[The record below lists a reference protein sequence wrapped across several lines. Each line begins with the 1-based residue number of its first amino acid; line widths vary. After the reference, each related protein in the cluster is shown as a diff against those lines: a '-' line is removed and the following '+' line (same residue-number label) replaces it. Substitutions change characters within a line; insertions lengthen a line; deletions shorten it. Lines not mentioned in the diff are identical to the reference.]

1 MGVKADTQY
10 TFSLVVN
17 DEQANS
23 SPYEVV
29 ITVLQVNKVPT
40 ANAGPDHSVNEG
52 ATATLDGSASSD
64 PDGDALT

>member
-17 DEQANS
+17 DGQANS

-29 ITVLQVNKVPT
+29 ITVLQINKV
-40 ANAGPDHSVNEG
+40 
-52 ATATLDGSASSD
+52 LIIR
-64 PDGDALT
+64 